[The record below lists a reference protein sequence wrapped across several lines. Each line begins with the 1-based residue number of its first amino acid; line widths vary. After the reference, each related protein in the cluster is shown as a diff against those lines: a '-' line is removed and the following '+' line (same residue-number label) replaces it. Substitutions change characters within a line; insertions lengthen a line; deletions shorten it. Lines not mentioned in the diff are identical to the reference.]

1 MFKLKVQSSAND
13 GIFKNESLYN
23 YKRGVMQV
31 GQLIGMVMIGVMLLI
46 NIFYVFFTSGFY
58 RRGIVNIDG
67 ENVCVYKDV
76 GQVIIFSTAL
86 IILAIAA
93 FIVMYRTKINLLIKN
108 AFAEIVAFSGV
119 LCLMW
124 QYANVQEEGLLIPI
138 LTTMLVASQ
147 TAISPAPK
155 YSIIL
160 YNTILGV
167 FIIGITG
174 LYDIPD
180 SRIVNYTTVSIL
192 IMLTVVLCVIDS
204 ATQELFR
211 MHKAVERQNITDALT
226 GLYNRKGVDLFCN
239 EDSSFAQSGAIVML
253 DIDHFK
259 KVNDTHGH
267 DVGDDILRSV
277 ASTLLHYKGYK
288 DVAIRWGG
296 EEFVVYLPD
305 KNSEDSVAW
314 AELLRQGIANGRNMP
329 INITVS
335 LGVTNCHKGEKFE
348 PVVRR
353 ADHALYRAKNSGR
366 NKTCSNIVVPET
378 E

>member
-108 AFAEIVAFSGV
+108 AFAEIIAFSGV

-124 QYANVQEEGLLIPI
+124 QYVNVQEEGLLIPI

-239 EDSSFAQSGAIVML
+239 EDSLFAQSGAIVML
-253 DIDHFK
+253 DIDYFK

-329 INITVS
+329 INTTVS

>member
-160 YNTILGV
+160 YNTFLGV

-296 EEFVVYLPD
+296 EEFVIYLPD